1 MNEEFSGEFAEIV
14 KLIGVEAA
22 EKLVEMYG
30 GTTIYVPARASVFAN
45 RRNRDIFQTWAS
57 GSKTPAQIAREYGLT
72 ESHVRNILKA
82 ERGKKIRPACDLDA
96 LLQGGE

>member
-1 MNEEFSGEFAEIV
+1 MNEEFSGDFGEIV
-14 KLIGVEAA
+14 NIVGVEKAQQIVD
-22 EKLVEMYG
+22 LLG
-30 GTTIYVPARASVFAN
+30 GTSVYIPKTIQNSQ
-45 RRNRDIFQTWAS
+45 RNRDIFHAWAS